1 MPLTLGQLR
10 SELLTWLDETSAAA
24 TSSTY
29 LNVTAAL
36 KQAHVLRLTEDPWK
50 FMLWPSEVSLTT
62 VANQQVYTL
71 HQEFLRPY
79 TMRNS
84 TRHVWMTETP
94 SRNLA
99 SDSIDIDRDV
109 NTDRYTLWGRAQIAA
124 QPTSASVVTIV
135 SSSASDNT
143 SAKAITITG
152 DTANGVTSE
161 TLTPNG
167 TTSVPG
173 TVSFTNIL
181 SVTKGDT
188 WLGTL
193 TVTSNS
199 GAVTNLTLLAAE
211 YGRSYPQMQL
221 LYLPTAGETIK
232 YRFYRKPR
240 EIGSANDITDIP
252 PPFERILIYDALL
265 MMGAYDKKLDGGRM
279 ELWQAWRETLDLS
292 MRQTYIEGQSLGA
305 EPRLIGMG
313 GVFGAPRIQGI
324 VE

>member
-1 MPLTLGQLR
+1 MPLTFGNLR
-10 SELLTWLDETSAAA
+10 TELLGWLDETNATT

-36 KQAHVLRLTEDPWK
+36 KQAHVLRLTEDQWK
-50 FMLWPSEVSLTT
+50 FMLWPSEVSITT
-62 VANQQVYTL
+62 VANQQTYAL

-84 TRHVWMTETP
+84 TRQTWMVETP
-94 SRNLA
+94 SKNVA
-99 SDSIDIDRDV
+99 SESIDMDRDI
-109 NTDRYTLWGRAQIAA
+109 NTDRYTLWGRSQVAA
-124 QPTSASVVTIV
+124 QPSSASVLTIV

-152 DTANGVTSE
+152 DTAQGVTSE
-161 TLTPNG
+161 TLTPTG
-167 TTSVPG
+167 TTPV
-173 TVSFTNIL
+173 VSTTAFTTIL
-181 SVTKGDT
+181 SITKGDV

-199 GAVTNLTLLAAE
+199 GAVTNLTLLTDE

-221 LYLPTAGETIK
+221 LYQPTANEVMK

-240 EIGSANDITDIP
+240 EIGSINDITDIP
-252 PPFERILIYDALL
+252 PPFERILIYDALML
-265 MMGAYDKKLDGGRM
+265 MGAYDKRLDGGRLT
-279 ELWQAWRETLDLS
+279 LWQRWRDDLDIA
-292 MRQTYIEGQSLGA
+292 MRQTYIEGQSIGA

-313 GVFGAPRIQGI
+313 GQFGAPRIQG
-324 VE
+324 VTE